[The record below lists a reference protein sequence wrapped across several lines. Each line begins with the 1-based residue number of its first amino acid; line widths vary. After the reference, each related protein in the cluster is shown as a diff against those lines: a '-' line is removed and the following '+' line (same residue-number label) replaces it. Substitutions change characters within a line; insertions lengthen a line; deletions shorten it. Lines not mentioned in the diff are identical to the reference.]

1 MIKVF
6 ERTVPMI
13 SFIIVC
19 KRISDKFIKDEMTVY
34 AAQASFFIVLS
45 FFPFVMVLM
54 TLIQFVPHLSGDML
68 VTVLA
73 ALIPNINKS
82 RPFIERAIS
91 DLYIH
96 SPGVIL
102 WITILT
108 ALWSASK
115 GMMSMERG
123 LNRIWG
129 PHEKRNYIITR
140 LICTGYTLVFLIL
153 CIMSLLLLVFG
164 TAIQNFIARTF
175 PIIAKITQ
183 HILNLRALL
192 AVAIL
197 ILSFTSLYAIVPRKK
212 LKLKLQLPGAVFS
225 SLCWI
230 LFSFGFSIYFNHFSR
245 FSYTY
250 GSLTAIVL
258 LMLWLYFCICILFVG
273 AEINYFYGRYKDGSF
288 YSPDFDDC

>member
-1 MIKVF
+1 MI
-6 ERTVPMI
+6 P
-13 SFIIVC
+13 IILVC

-45 FFPFVMVLM
+45 FFPFIMVLM
-54 TLIQFVPHLSGDML
+54 TLVQFVPHLSADML
-68 VTVLA
+68 ITVLA

-82 RPFIERAIS
+82 RPLIENAIS

-115 GMMSMERG
+115 GMMSMERA

-129 PHEKRNYIITR
+129 PQEKRGYIMSR
-140 LICTGYTLVFLIL
+140 LICTGYTFIFLIM

-164 TAIQNFIARTF
+164 SAIQNFIAHTI
-175 PIIAKITQ
+175 PIIAEITQ
-183 HILNLRALL
+183 NILNLRTLL

-197 ILSFTSLYAIVPRKK
+197 ITSFTSLYAILPRKK

-225 SLCWI
+225 SLGWI

-273 AEINYFYGRYKDGSF
+273 AEINYFYVHYKEGSF
-288 YSPDFDDC
+288 HPYGFEDC